1 MNTTRATIHMALACY
16 LSDEPGKAI
25 RQLAKRVRRT
35 TKSARTRATMR
46 TIISSHDPATL
57 VWRVYAESFITK

>member
-1 MNTTRATIHMALACY
+1 MKTTRATIHMALACY
-16 LSDEPGKAI
+16 MSDEPSRAI

-46 TIISSHDPATL
+46 TIISSHDPVML
-57 VWRVYAESFITK
+57 VKRVYNDAPGE